1 MKLSWLLVLPILL
14 FSVSAPAQWPDTKE
28 KTERIFRDANLGD
41 PKAQT
46 YLGRMYDNGKGGV
59 PLDHAEAAKWY
70 RKAAEQGHPEA
81 QVYVGDMYGNARGAP
96 LDDAE
101 AAKWYRKAA
110 EQGNQKAQ
118 WQLGRAYHKG
128 QGVSLDLAEAGKWY
142 REAARTG
149 HLEARAALNNMFES
163 GERVPR
169 PIAEAE
175 KLHRAAAE
183 QGNAEAQWSLGRGYD
198 EGAAGLPRYLAEAE
212 KWRRKAAEQGLA
224 EAQVDLGYKYWLG
237 IGRPMDRAEAEK
249 WFRKAAEQGNAK
261 AQDYLQ
267 RTLRSQESARQRE
280 SSETVTWSL
289 FAGIAILALM
299 TIAITKR
306 LRIQTPGEDRGKK
319 RSFLVEISYVLGFV
333 FLFVPGVIWP
343 LMAFPVAAVVPAL
356 MTLAVTLRGY
366 WQSPTPGRRM
376 ALALVFISTS
386 MWLCFGLYEHQLQK
400 WAQSVVAPIRV
411 DLLVLG
417 PLLYISTLSLFRFW
431 SWTNRHAQAKD
442 T

>member
-1 MKLSWLLVLPILL
+1 MKSSWLLVLPILL

-70 RKAAEQGHPEA
+70 RKAAEQG
-81 QVYVGDMYGNARGAP
+81 
-96 LDDAE
+96 
-101 AAKWYRKAA
+101 
-110 EQGNQKAQ
+110 NQKAQ

-128 QGVSLDLAEAGKWY
+128 QGVSLDL
-142 REAARTG
+142 
-149 HLEARAALNNMFES
+149 
-163 GERVPR
+163 
-169 PIAEAE
+169 
-175 KLHRAAAE
+175 
-183 QGNAEAQWSLGRGYD
+183 
-198 EGAAGLPRYLAEAE
+198 
-212 KWRRKAAEQGLA
+212 
-224 EAQVDLGYKYWLG
+224 
-237 IGRPMDRAEAEK
+237 AEAEK

-267 RTLRSQESARQRE
+267 RTLRSHESARQRE
-280 SSETVTWSL
+280 NSETVTWSL

-376 ALALVFISTS
+376 ALALIFISTS

-411 DLLVLG
+411 DLVVLG
-417 PLLYISTLSLFRFW
+417 PLLYISTLSLFRF
-431 SWTNRHAQAKD
+431 
-442 T
+442 